1 MQEFGCLFLSAPL
14 DPSASDIN
22 VKAGTPAGAAVPFHT
37 SFFFPQIK
45 SQNDV
50 VRLQQRYRVVVVVV
64 GGEGWHWGPFS
75 VGDLARPQELGRFI
89 SAVSR
94 GSGVFASSLE
104 KVYPHRWGNGS
115 WKSPASGPKNIC

>member
-22 VKAGTPAGAAVPFHT
+22 VKAGAPAGAAVPF
-37 SFFFPQIK
+37 FFLPQIK

-50 VRLQQRYRVVVVVV
+50 VRLQQRYRVAGEGGIGGPLAV
-64 GGEGWHWGPFS
+64 GG
-75 VGDLARPQELGRFI
+75 LARPRELGRFV

-94 GSGVFASSLE
+94 GSGAFASSLE
-104 KVYPHRWGNGS
+104 KVYPHRWETAPGS
-115 WKSPASGPKNIC
+115 GQKNIC